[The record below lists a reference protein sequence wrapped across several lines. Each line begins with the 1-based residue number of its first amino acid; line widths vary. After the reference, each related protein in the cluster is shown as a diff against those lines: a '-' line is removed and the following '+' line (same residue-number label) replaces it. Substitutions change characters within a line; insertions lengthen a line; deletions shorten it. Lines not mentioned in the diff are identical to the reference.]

1 MPKLKPR
8 LRMAAEL
15 VRDGVRIADIGTD
28 HAYLPA
34 ALILEGRITGAVAAD
49 LRKGPLENAAQT
61 VRANGL
67 TDRIS
72 LRLSDGLANVSAGEA
87 DDIVIAGMG
96 GILIAEILGA
106 CPFLKDGS
114 KRYILQPQ
122 SHSEELRAFLWS
134 SGFRIF
140 GESACFEDEKVYI
153 AFCAEYVGEAAAH
166 SDAEIYFGGYYKRTD
181 EPSKAFTAKK
191 SEHLRV
197 KAEALLKSGADPDE
211 AERLTRIINE
221 VKSWQEQPIF
231 TNT

>member
-140 GESACFEDEKVYI
+140 GESAC
-153 AFCAEYVGEAAAH
+153 
-166 SDAEIYFGGYYKRTD
+166 
-181 EPSKAFTAKK
+181 
-191 SEHLRV
+191 
-197 KAEALLKSGADPDE
+197 
-211 AERLTRIINE
+211 
-221 VKSWQEQPIF
+221 
-231 TNT
+231 